1 MDEPLRSRWIT
12 DPLVIDSA
20 FQMAIV
26 WCYQQRGQVSLPGY
40 VESYRQYCDR
50 FPGDGVSAVMQVRKC
65 TRWKLTSDF
74 TFLDKQ
80 GNVIATLNGYQAVM
94 TPTLMRAFKAA

>member
-1 MDEPLRSRWIT
+1 M

-26 WCYQQRGQVSLPGY
+26 WCHNQLGQVSLPSY
-40 VESYRQYCDR
+40 AESYRQYRDR
-50 FPGDGVSAVMQVRKC
+50 FPRDGVSAFMQVRNC
-65 TRWKLTSDF
+65 TKHKMICDF
-74 TFLDKQ
+74 TFVDEDRQ
-80 GNVIATLNGYQAVM
+80 VVATLNGYQAVM